1 MDKQQADITADLTE
15 EQIWKTAAS
24 AKGDPFR
31 AVAAM
36 ARKGWRPIPK
46 DEGFPMTLHQP
57 RSNPCRLVVPAAEG
71 EAQQLAQQLHELAS
85 ILESLQ
91 IPQWPG
97 RVLRAAELLG
107 QQQALAPVLTLPTI
121 HLNGTEAKRLLY
133 EYIALAQAIENAT
146 AALERATCNAR
157 DFYPQGDHAFNCA
170 KYERTQMFQKL
181 KDLQEYASAWA
192 VQASKHIRTSHQPKS

>member
-1 MDKQQADITADLTE
+1 MDNTQADITADLTE

-71 EAQQLAQQLHELAS
+71 AAQQLVEQLHELAS
-85 ILESLQ
+85 ERPWEQEGWCNELGRCWMGNPGHDEFIPSWRLCRPEDAPHMIWSLPHWA
-91 IPQWPG
+91 ISVPT
-97 RVLRAAELLG
+97 LG
-107 QQQALAPVLTLPTI
+107 
-121 HLNGTEAKRLLY
+121 
-133 EYIALAQAIENAT
+133 
-146 AALERATCNAR
+146 
-157 DFYPQGDHAFNCA
+157 D
-170 KYERTQMFQKL
+170 
-181 KDLQEYASAWA
+181 AS
-192 VQASKHIRTSHQPKS
+192 